1 VAAYRIE
8 PDAVQWGV
16 VLGASLAAAI
26 LDVRTRRIPNS
37 LTLPLAVGGLVYAAW
52 TSGII
57 GLGES
62 AAACLLL
69 ALPYVILF
77 AVAGGGAGDAKM
89 MGAIGAWLGLRAG
102 IVVLVAVA
110 ITGGVFGLLRI
121 LAARERGT
129 ALSRLYAWLYVAAI
143 AVSGGRQGWALL
155 KSEPGEEKKE
165 RNEGLRLTIPYGPA
179 IFIGACIGAWVVHSW
194 IG

>member
-1 VAAYRIE
+1 LVE
-8 PDAVQWGV
+8 TTGMQWGV
-16 VLGASLAAAI
+16 VLGASLLACI
-26 LDVRTRRIPNS
+26 SDLRTRRIPNA
-37 LTLPLAVGGLVYAAW
+37 LTVSVAAGGLAYSAW
-52 TSGII
+52 TGGIM

-89 MGAIGAWLGLRAG
+89 MGALGVWLGLKAG
-102 IVVLVAVA
+102 IVVLGAVA
-110 ITGGVFGLLRI
+110 ATGALLGLLRI

-129 ALSRLYAWLYVAAI
+129 ALSRLYAWLYVAAV
-143 AVSGGRQGWALL
+143 AASGGRRGWALL
-155 KSEPGEEKKE
+155 KSEPAEEKEE
-165 RNEGLRLTIPYGPA
+165 RNEGLRLTIPYGLA